1 MPKVE
6 IDIEALDGFVI
17 EGLRNARDS
26 MIEEIQESAV
36 KYAETRKSVHLINI
50 IDCSSRLLE
59 VGNILEY
66 YGG

>member
-6 IDIEALDGFVI
+6 IDIGVLDGFVI

-26 MIEEIQESAV
+26 MIEDIQNNAV
-36 KYAETRKSVHLINI
+36 KYSETRKSVHLVNI
-50 IDCSSRLLE
+50 IDTAGRLRE
-59 VGNILEY
+59 VMGVLEY